1 MLVFLSSSRSLS
13 VSAHPL
19 RSLLLMADVASLVRS
34 AQELSSTPA
43 GLAQLQTL
51 LDANAELIASNLPE
65 ALAALDTGA
74 LLPDAHALAWIHILH
89 ASLSSDRPPRDH
101 PAEPSAAAFSDLA
114 RALLLACDPAAARA
128 DPRKFARVCGELR
141 EVAVAREGA
150 SCVAALAPLRRAV
163 DVARP
168 NPDHLTPQHHM
179 VFQCALVSRCLTAAV
194 DILERP
200 VYEVDPER
208 TGVTADDHLL
218 YRYYGGV
225 AFAAMGK
232 YRDAAEM
239 FLGAIAAPATALSA
253 IVVAAHKKYACVSLI
268 ADGAVPPLPRYVP
281 AATQRG
287 LKRVAGRAYPAIID
301 AFARRDAAALAAA
314 AEEHAETF
322 ERDDNKGLVAR
333 VVDALAKRKVRELTR
348 TYLTLSLADIAASAG
363 LEGGAEEAE
372 RAVAEMIES
381 GDILA
386 TVSQRDGTVRFHDV
400 DEDQFAGAAMA
411 ERLDAVIADA
421 MELNE
426 RVRARDEAIRSSRA
440 FLEKAEAGAGPGG
453 GRGGLGVSGGEPS
466 DVDFA
471 DP

>member
-1 MLVFLSSSRSLS
+1 MLFFLSSSRSLS
-13 VSAHPL
+13 VSAHP
-19 RSLLLMADVASLVRS
+19 RGSLLMADVASLVRS

-65 ALAALDTGA
+65 ALAALDTRA

-89 ASLSSDRPPRDH
+89 ATLSSERPPRDH
-101 PAEPSAAAFSDLA
+101 PAGPSAAAFSNLA
-114 RALLLACDPAAARA
+114 RVLLLACDATAARA

-141 EVAVAREGA
+141 EIAVAREGA
-150 SCVAALAPLRRAV
+150 ACVAALAPLRRAV

-168 NPDHLTPQHHM
+168 DPDHLTPQHHM
-179 VFQCALVSRCLTAAV
+179 VFQCALVARCLTAVV

-225 AFAAMGK
+225 ALAALGN
-232 YRDAAEM
+232 YREAAEM

-287 LKRVAGRAYPAIID
+287 LKRCAGRAYPAMID
-301 AFARRDAAALAAA
+301 AFVRRDAAALAAA

-333 VVDALAKRKVRELTR
+333 VVDALAKRKVRDLTR

-386 TVSQRDGTVRFHDV
+386 TVSQRDGTVRFHDAD
-400 DEDQFAGAAMA
+400 DEQYAGAAMA

-421 MELNE
+421 MALNE
-426 RVRARDEAIRSSRA
+426 RVRARDDAIKSSRT
-440 FLEKAEAGAGPGG
+440 FLEKAEAAAGAGAGPGAG
-453 GRGGLGVSGGEPS
+453 KE
-466 DVDFA
+466 D
-471 DP
+471 